1 MKEFNFL
8 DELFTEQN
16 QLKNNSKKNYLNLKS
31 EQVDFYNMFDI
42 KQFPKDTSNSIITN
56 TMLINKELSSGLAN
70 GYNYIN
76 YNNINPKQIEY
87 IKRHEKRRQYLDQFM
102 LKKSEGYTHES
113 RHKHAMNRLRAP
125 SGRFLTKEE
134 TKKIFKKSD
143 DYS

>member
-87 IKRHEKRRQYLDQFM
+87 IKRREKRRQYLDQFM
-102 LKKSEGYTHES
+102 LKKSEGYT
-113 RHKHAMNRLRAP
+113 
-125 SGRFLTKEE
+125 
-134 TKKIFKKSD
+134 
-143 DYS
+143 